1 MAQLLRRYAG
11 LDIGRTGGPGQ
22 QTSLFIRGGN
32 SNHTLLLV
40 DGVVVN
46 SGSTGAAALQH
57 LDPDLIERI
66 EVLKGPRSSLYG
78 SSAIAGVVQVFT
90 RKGPRSGVD
99 VGARLGS
106 HQSRDLRAHAAW
118 HGDDASRVSLAASS
132 QRVDA
137 FKPLADNPR
146 ERDYSQN
153 SLSLDARRA
162 FGNGDVV
169 LSIWNSQAQV
179 GYLDFFGTTE
189 LDQDTRNR
197 SLRLATN
204 QLLRPAWALE
214 AAVSTM
220 TDRVEQTQGDDYA
233 RTHATTLSTR
243 NRWTLSPGQD
253 LSLDL
258 AWTDE
263 TLRALSGS
271 AFGSTPVA
279 EHRDHLA
286 TGLQYQLDSR
296 LLLLQAT
303 LSHEDHDAFE
313 DQLLWNL
320 DTGWRI
326 GERFTVLALAGTG
339 FRAPTVLDRFG
350 FGGNPALDPER
361 SRSAELGL
369 RWVPDNR
376 LRLELRVF
384 ENRVRDLVIF
394 DSGSFSLQNVDR
406 ARTRGVEASA
416 FWQRGPWRADFSA
429 SAQDP
434 EDRGTGKTLVRRSRE
449 SAGLGL
455 GWSGSRL
462 GLHAELIARGPRRA
476 VNDEQLGGY
485 ALFNLGGSLVLGDGW
500 SLQWRAEN
508 LLDADYQSAAGF
520 NEPGQSGWLGLRWQS
535 D

>member
-1 MAQLLRRYAG
+1 MC
-11 LDIGRTGGPGQ
+11 
-22 QTSLFIRGGN
+22 IR
-32 SNHTLLLV
+32 
-40 DGVVVN
+40 
-46 SGSTGAAALQH
+46 
-57 LDPDLIERI
+57 
-66 EVLKGPRSSLYG
+66 
-78 SSAIAGVVQVFT
+78 
-90 RKGPRSGVD
+90 
-99 VGARLGS
+99 
-106 HQSRDLRAHAAW
+106 
-118 HGDDASRVSLAASS
+118 
-132 QRVDA
+132 
-137 FKPLADNPR
+137 
-146 ERDYSQN
+146 
-153 SLSLDARRA
+153 
-162 FGNGDVV
+162 
-169 LSIWNSQAQV
+169 
-179 GYLDFFGTTE
+179 
-189 LDQDTRNR
+189 
-197 SLRLATN
+197 
-204 QLLRPAWALE
+204 
-214 AAVSTM
+214 
-220 TDRVEQTQGDDYA
+220 DR
-233 RTHATTLSTR
+233 
-243 NRWTLSPGQD
+243 
-253 LSLDL
+253 
-258 AWTDE
+258 
-263 TLRALSGS
+263 
-271 AFGSTPVA
+271 
-279 EHRDHLA
+279 
-286 TGLQYQLDSR
+286 
-296 LLLLQAT
+296 
-303 LSHEDHDAFE
+303 
-313 DQLLWNL
+313 
-320 DTGWRI
+320 
-326 GERFTVLALAGTG
+326 AGTG

>member
-1 MAQLLRRYAG
+1 MTHTHARHLIAACCFLAPIASANEAPPTPLDTIVVTASADPQSREQTAADVLVIDREQIEAAQAVDVAQLLRRYAG

-179 GYLDFFGTTE
+179 C
-189 LDQDTRNR
+189 
-197 SLRLATN
+197 
-204 QLLRPAWALE
+204 LLY
-214 AAVSTM
+214 T
-220 TDRVEQTQGDDYA
+220 
-233 RTHATTLSTR
+233 
-243 NRWTLSPGQD
+243 SP
-253 LSLDL
+253 S
-258 AWTDE
+258 
-263 TLRALSGS
+263 
-271 AFGSTPVA
+271 P
-279 EHRDHLA
+279 RD
-286 TGLQYQLDSR
+286 
-296 LLLLQAT
+296 
-303 LSHEDHDAFE
+303 
-313 DQLLWNL
+313 
-320 DTGWRI
+320 
-326 GERFTVLALAGTG
+326 
-339 FRAPTVLDRFG
+339 
-350 FGGNPALDPER
+350 
-361 SRSAELGL
+361 
-369 RWVPDNR
+369 
-376 LRLELRVF
+376 
-384 ENRVRDLVIF
+384 
-394 DSGSFSLQNVDR
+394 
-406 ARTRGVEASA
+406 
-416 FWQRGPWRADFSA
+416 
-429 SAQDP
+429 
-434 EDRGTGKTLVRRSRE
+434 
-449 SAGLGL
+449 
-455 GWSGSRL
+455 
-462 GLHAELIARGPRRA
+462 
-476 VNDEQLGGY
+476 
-485 ALFNLGGSLVLGDGW
+485 
-500 SLQWRAEN
+500 
-508 LLDADYQSAAGF
+508 
-520 NEPGQSGWLGLRWQS
+520 
-535 D
+535 